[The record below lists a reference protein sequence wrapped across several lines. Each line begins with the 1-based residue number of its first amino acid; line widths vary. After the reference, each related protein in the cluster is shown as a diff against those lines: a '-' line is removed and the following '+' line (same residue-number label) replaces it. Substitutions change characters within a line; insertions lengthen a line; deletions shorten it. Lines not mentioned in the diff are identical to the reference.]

1 MSAEKKEE
9 TALTARTP
17 LGMVKQLLSQ
27 DQYKKRFEEILRDKA
42 PQFMASITNQMAG
55 SYQLQ
60 KCKPESVIAA
70 AFIAATLDLPIDKN
84 LGYAWIIPYG
94 QGQGQNKT
102 YVAQFQMGWKGYV
115 QLALR
120 SGCYQGIN
128 AFPVNEEARGRM
140 DPKTKSMVYYDE
152 IGDPIINFDRLDK
165 TKPAVGYGCAWRLT
179 TGFVKVCYWTK
190 EEVQAHSLRYSQAVK
205 SGKKDSPWFGEFDKM
220 ALKTVLSNSLRR
232 WGIMSIETR
241 QMQQAMSYDQGAQD
255 YIDAEVT
262 FPDGSEEEPSD
273 DERAGEETTSSDSNP
288 SLADQLRAKREAKNA
303 APETPAET
311 EPVADSSPSPEEPK
325 EATEE
330 PADDGG
336 MAAEDEL
343 RGEAQALYD
352 RLSKT
357 QGKVG
362 KTRAALQ
369 ALGVATVKEIPVQ
382 KLSGFIDT
390 LNSI

>member
-1 MSAEKKEE
+1 MSAERKEE

-27 DQYKKRFEEILRDKA
+27 DQYKKRFEEILREKA

-94 QGQGQNKT
+94 NQ
-102 YVAQFQMGWKGYV
+102 AQFQMGWKGYV

-120 SGCYQGIN
+120 SGCYAGIN

-140 DPKTKSMVYYDE
+140 DSRTKSMVYYDE
-152 IGDPIINFDRLDK
+152 IGDPIINFDKLDK

-190 EEVQAHSLRYSQAVK
+190 EEVQAHSARYSQAVK

-262 FPDGSEEEPSD
+262 FPDGTEEEGSEETGSGEPPVV
-273 DERAGEETTSSDSNP
+273 GESGNT
-288 SLADQLRAKREAKNA
+288 LAEQLKRQRESRPPAPDIPTEPTGSVIS
-303 APETPAET
+303 PETQE
-311 EPVADSSPSPEEPK
+311 

-330 PADDGG
+330 ETTDDGG
-336 MAAEDEL
+336 MAAEDDL
-343 RGEAQALYD
+343 RATAQALLD
-352 RLSKT
+352 KCLATSGKKMTTREKMKT
-357 QGKVG
+357 AF
-362 KTRAALQ
+362 KTEL
-369 ALGVATVKEIPVQ
+369 VKEIPAS
-382 KLSGFIDT
+382 KLGTAIDL
-390 LNSI
+390 LNSILES